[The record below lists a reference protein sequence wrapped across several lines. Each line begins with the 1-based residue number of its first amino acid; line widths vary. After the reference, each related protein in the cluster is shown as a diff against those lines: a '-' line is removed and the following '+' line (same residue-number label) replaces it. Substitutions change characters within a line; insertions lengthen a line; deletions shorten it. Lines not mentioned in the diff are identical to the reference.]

1 MENNEVPEKFQ
12 TVITDFVEDLS
23 TTFPEFA
30 EQLAPYKKDVF
41 IGDKITSTYEYC
53 TKVLPERFFDILYQ
67 NEDIFD
73 NDTNT
78 SFLPDIDFKQF
89 MKCEDISDNTRKV
102 IWKYLQLILF
112 TVIENVKD
120 KSMFGDSAGLF
131 EGIDEKD
138 LQEKL
143 SETMNNMSDF
153 FKSLGNMTE
162 NMKERTESE
171 ETSDTQS
178 EQQQHKMP
186 DLNNIQD
193 HLSNLFNGKIGSL
206 AKEMAEEL
214 TGDFGELFGEDVND
228 NEANPQD
235 VMKNLMKDPKKL
247 MKIMKKVSTKL
258 DDKMKNGDISREDIM
273 KEAGDLM
280 GQFKDMAGGD
290 GNLGDM
296 MKNIAKNIR
305 RNGGGAGSGGGMEGM
320 EDIIEGMGG
329 AAGMAELLKNMGG
342 LGKNMRI
349 DQNAVN
355 RMTNKKSAAER
366 AKKHVELRRQ
376 KQLLEQ
382 QKQEELRRQQE
393 KEREEIM
400 KKYNIQSS
408 GNNGEFVY
416 RIDGVERQEKSFIH
430 PDLLKEMEE
439 EEQNDKPKKSKNK
452 KKKAKKGKIEA

>member
-12 TVITDFVEDLS
+12 TVITDFVEDLT

-30 EQLAPYKKDVF
+30 EQLAPYKKGKFV
-41 IGDKITSTYEYC
+41 GNKIASTYEYC
-53 TKVLPERFFDILYQ
+53 IKVLPERFFDILYQ

-78 SFLPDIDFKQF
+78 LFLPDIDFKQF

-138 LQEKL
+138 LQDKL

-162 NMKERTESE
+162 PSEKE
-171 ETSDTQS
+171 DTDNA
-178 EQQQHKMP
+178 EQQEKPSHNMP

-193 HLSNLFNGKIGSL
+193 HLHNLFNGKIGSL

-214 TGDFGELFGEDVND
+214 TGDFGELFGGDIND

-247 MKIMKKVSTKL
+247 MNIMKKVSTKL

-296 MKNIAKNIR
+296 MKNIAKNFR
-305 RNGGGAGSGGGMEGM
+305 RNRGTGSGGNMEGMEGM

-349 DQNAVN
+349 DKNAVN
-355 RMTNKKSAAER
+355 RMTSKKSVAER
-366 AKKHVELRRQ
+366 AKKHVELRKQ

-393 KEREEIM
+393 KEQNELM

-439 EEQNDKPKKSKNK
+439 DEKNEKPKKSKGK

>member
-1 MENNEVPEKFQ
+1 
-12 TVITDFVEDLS
+12 
-23 TTFPEFA
+23 
-30 EQLAPYKKDVF
+30 
-41 IGDKITSTYEYC
+41 
-53 TKVLPERFFDILYQ
+53 
-67 NEDIFD
+67 
-73 NDTNT
+73 
-78 SFLPDIDFKQF
+78 
-89 MKCEDISDNTRKV
+89 
-102 IWKYLQLILF
+102 
-112 TVIENVKD
+112 
-120 KSMFGDSAGLF
+120 
-131 EGIDEKD
+131 
-138 LQEKL
+138 
-143 SETMNNMSDF
+143 
-153 FKSLGNMTE
+153 
-162 NMKERTESE
+162 
-171 ETSDTQS
+171 
-178 EQQQHKMP
+178 
-186 DLNNIQD
+186 
-193 HLSNLFNGKIGSL
+193 
-206 AKEMAEEL
+206 
-214 TGDFGELFGEDVND
+214 
-228 NEANPQD
+228 
-235 VMKNLMKDPKKL
+235 
-247 MKIMKKVSTKL
+247 
-258 DDKMKNGDISREDIM
+258 MKNGDISREDIM

-305 RNGGGAGSGGGMEGM
+305 RNGGGAGSGGSMEGM

-439 EEQNDKPKKSKNK
+439 EEQNEKPKKSKGK

>member
-30 EQLAPYKKDVF
+30 EQLAPYKKDKF
-41 IGDKITSTYEYC
+41 IGEKIASTYEYC
-53 TKVLPERFFDILYQ
+53 IKILPERFFDILYQ

-78 SFLPDIDFKQF
+78 FFLPDIDFKQF

-162 NMKERTESE
+162 SSEKE
-171 ETSDTQS
+171 DTDNT
-178 EQQQHKMP
+178 EQQERPSPNMP

-193 HLSNLFNGKIGSL
+193 HLHNLFNGKIGSL

-214 TGDFGELFGEDVND
+214 TGDFGELFGGDVND

-305 RNGGGAGSGGGMEGM
+305 RNGGGAGSGGSMEGM

-355 RMTNKKSAAER
+355 RMTSKKSVAER

-382 QKQEELRRQQE
+382 QKQEELKRQQE

-400 KKYNIQSS
+400 KKYNIQTS

-439 EEQNDKPKKSKNK
+439 EEQNEKPKKSKGK
-452 KKKAKKGKIEA
+452 KKKAKKTKVEA

>member
-30 EQLAPYKKDVF
+30 DQLAPYKKDKFV
-41 IGDKITSTYEYC
+41 GDKIASTYEYC
-53 TKVLPERFFDILYQ
+53 MKVLPERFFDILYQ

-78 SFLPDIDFKQF
+78 HFLPDIDFRQF

-112 TVIENVKD
+112 TVIENVND

-162 NMKERTESE
+162 NMEEPSEKE
-171 ETSDTQS
+171 DADKA
-178 EQQQHKMP
+178 EQQERPSHNMP

-193 HLSNLFNGKIGSL
+193 HLHNLFNGKIGSL

-214 TGDFGELFGEDVND
+214 TSDFGELFGEGVND

-247 MKIMKKVSTKL
+247 MTIMKKVSTKL
-258 DDKMKNGDISREDIM
+258 DDKMKKGDISREDIM

-280 GQFKDMAGGD
+280 GKFKDMAGGD

-305 RNGGGAGSGGGMEGM
+305 RNGGGAGANMEGM

-355 RMTNKKSAAER
+355 RMTSKKSVAER

-376 KQLLEQ
+376 KQMLEQ
-382 QKQEELRRQQE
+382 QKQEELRIQQQ
-393 KEREEIM
+393 KDQEELM

-439 EEQNDKPKKSKNK
+439 EEQNEKPKKSKGK
-452 KKKAKKGKIEA
+452 KKKAKKAKIEA